1 MAENFWSMIDEE
13 TYENGFQCW
22 MARSR
27 VAPDIVRL
35 TDEAYEVLQV
45 RTAKSAY
52 YNMDTG
58 LTRAENYYLIAEN
71 IGAYEANQYL
81 KRGA

>member
-1 MAENFWSMIDEE
+1 MTSFWDVIDEE
-13 TYENGFQCW
+13 QYEVGFNRW

>member
-1 MAENFWSMIDEE
+1 MANFWDIIDEE
-13 TYENGFQCW
+13 TYENGFDRW
-22 MARSR
+22 MVRSR
-27 VAPDIVRL
+27 TSPEIVRL
-35 TDEAYEVLQV
+35 TDERYEALQV
-45 RTAKSAY
+45 KTAKSAY

-71 IGAYEANQYL
+71 IGAFEANQYL

>member
-1 MAENFWSMIDEE
+1 MTSFWDIIDEE
-13 TYENGFQCW
+13 TYENGFDRW
-22 MARSR
+22 MVRSR
-27 VAPDIVRL
+27 TAPDIVRM

-71 IGAYEANQYL
+71 IGALEANQYL

>member
-1 MAENFWSMIDEE
+1 MTDFWNMVDEE
-13 TYENGFQCW
+13 TYYDGFDMW
-22 MARSR
+22 MARCR
-27 VAPDIVRL
+27 TAPDIVKMN
-35 TDEAYEVLQV
+35 DEAYEVLQV

-58 LTRAENYYLIAEN
+58 LTRAENYYLIAES
-71 IGAYEANQYL
+71 IGVYEANQYL